1 MKKKVVTAFMMV
13 ALGSSLV
20 FSQAVMAAD
29 TTAKTETSEDADKDA
44 TESED
49 KDVAED
55 ADKADEEKEDLKT
68 IGEKPEEDT
77 EGVFSVKL
85 KNLTGKVIT
94 GVTVKNEKDEEYPDN
109 FLKEEDKF
117 EADEE
122 RVLWF
127 DPNAEVKADGNTE
140 EKNQDAAEKTE
151 AAGEDKTET
160 ANADEKSDKKPEDEN
175 KDEDEKEIPKYDI
188 QLTFE
193 DGTTAELHTFPF
205 GDTEEAEL
213 HLEDEVAYLIF
224 DSISQKKEYN
234 TLETEKALAPKPT
247 EAPAAASQ
255 STQSYDNSSDYDY
268 SYDYSNDS
276 NDSYDYS
283 NDYDYSYDNSDY
295 DYDYSGSDDSDYSG
309 SDDSGSGYDGSD
321 DSGSGDGGSDDG
333 GSDDGGSGDGGS
345 DDGGNGCLDD
355 GLLN

>member
-1 MKKKVVTAFMMV
+1 MKRKVVTAFLMA

-20 FSQAVMAAD
+20 FSQAAMAAG
-29 TTAKTETSEDADKDA
+29 TADKTENTAEAGTEEETEDAETADATDAADKDA
-44 TESED
+44 
-49 KDVAED
+49 KD
-55 ADKADEEKEDLKT
+55 EDLKT
-68 IGEKPEEDT
+68 IGEKPEGDT
-77 EGVFSVKL
+77 EGVFSAKL

-94 GVTVKNEKDEEYPDN
+94 GFAVKNEKDEEYPDN
-109 FLKEEDKF
+109 FLTEEDKF

-140 EKNQDAAEKTE
+140 EKNQDAAEKT
-151 AAGEDKTET
+151 
-160 ANADEKSDKKPEDEN
+160 EDEN

-321 DSGSGDGGSDDG
+321 DSGSGDGGS
-333 GSDDGGSGDGGS
+333 GDGGS

>member
-1 MKKKVVTAFMMV
+1 MKKKVVTAFMMA

-20 FSQAVMAAD
+20 FTQAVMAAD
-29 TTAKTETSEDADKDA
+29 TTAKTETSENADKDS
-44 TESED
+44 TESKD

-127 DPNAEVKADGNTE
+127 DPSAKDKADEENKDSSNDTKETTDTE
-140 EKNQDAAEKTE
+140 ETKTE
-151 AAGEDKTET
+151 DAKTDEKAEGEDKDD
-160 ANADEKSDKKPEDEN
+160 A
-175 KDEDEKEIPKYDI
+175 EKEIPKYNI

-213 HLEDEVAYLIF
+213 KLEGEVAYLVF

-247 EAPAAASQ
+247 EAAAQATSET
-255 STQSYDNSSDYDY
+255 TQSYDNSSDYSND
-268 SYDYSNDS
+268 YDYNND
-276 NDSYDYS
+276 YDYS
-283 NDYDYSYDNSDY
+283 NDYDYGN
-295 DYDYSGSDDSDYSG
+295 
-309 SDDSGSGYDGSD
+309 DDSGDYD
-321 DSGSGDGGSDDG
+321 GSDDG
-333 GSDDGGSGDGGS
+333 GSDDGGD
-345 DDGGNGCLDD
+345 GCLDD

>member
-1 MKKKVVTAFMMV
+1 MKRKIVTAFMMA

-20 FSQAVMAAD
+20 FSQAAMAAD
-29 TTAKTETSEDADKDA
+29 TTAQTETSEDADKDSEA
-44 TESED
+44 ED
-49 KDVAED
+49 KDAADDTKD
-55 ADKADEEKEDLKT
+55 ADKADENKDEDLKT

-77 EGVFSVKL
+77 EGVLSVKL
-85 KNLTGKVIT
+85 KNTTGKVIT
-94 GVTVKNEKDEEYPDN
+94 GVAVKNEKDEEYPDN

-127 DPNAEVKADGNTE
+127 DPNAKDKDNKDAADDTKDASETEDTKTEDTKEDDATKTDEKADG
-140 EKNQDAAEKTE
+140 
-151 AAGEDKTET
+151 EDKD
-160 ANADEKSDKKPEDEN
+160 A
-175 KDEDEKEIPKYDI
+175 EKEIPKYNI

-193 DGTTAELHTFPF
+193 DGTTAEIHTFPF

-213 HLEDEVAYLIF
+213 HLEGDIAYLVF
-224 DSISQKKEYN
+224 DSISQKKEFN

-247 EAPAAASQ
+247 EAAAQASETQ

-268 SYDYSNDS
+268 NND
-276 NDSYDYS
+276 YDYS
-283 NDYDYSYDNSDY
+283 NDYDTDYDYDSDY
-295 DYDYSGSDDSDYSG
+295 DYDYD
-309 SDDSGSGYDGSD
+309 
-321 DSGSGDGGSDDG
+321 GSDDG
-333 GSDDGGSGDGGS
+333 GSDDGGS

>member
-1 MKKKVVTAFMMV
+1 MKRKVVTAFLMA

-20 FSQAVMAAD
+20 FSQAAMAAG
-29 TTAKTETSEDADKDA
+29 TADKTENTAEAGTEEETEDAETADATDAADKDA
-44 TESED
+44 
-49 KDVAED
+49 KD
-55 ADKADEEKEDLKT
+55 EDLKT
-68 IGEKPEEDT
+68 IGEKPEGDT
-77 EGVFSVKL
+77 EGVFSAKL

-94 GVTVKNEKDEEYPDN
+94 GFAVKNEKDEEYPDN
-109 FLKEEDKF
+109 FLTEEDKF

-151 AAGEDKTET
+151 A
-160 ANADEKSDKKPEDEN
+160 EN

-309 SDDSGSGYDGSD
+309 SDDSGSGYDGS
-321 DSGSGDGGSDDG
+321 GDGGSDDG

>member
-1 MKKKVVTAFMMV
+1 MKRKVVTAFLMA

-20 FSQAVMAAD
+20 FSQAAMAAG
-29 TTAKTETSEDADKDA
+29 TADKTENTAEAGTEEETEDAETADATDAADKDA
-44 TESED
+44 
-49 KDVAED
+49 KD
-55 ADKADEEKEDLKT
+55 EDLKT
-68 IGEKPEEDT
+68 IGEKPEGDT
-77 EGVFSVKL
+77 EGVFSAKL

-94 GVTVKNEKDEEYPDN
+94 GFAVKNEKDEEYPDN
-109 FLKEEDKF
+109 FLTKEDKF

-140 EKNQDAAEKTE
+140 EKNQDAAEKT
-151 AAGEDKTET
+151 
-160 ANADEKSDKKPEDEN
+160 EDEN

-321 DSGSGDGGSDDG
+321 DSGSGDGGS
-333 GSDDGGSGDGGS
+333 GDGGS

>member
-1 MKKKVVTAFMMV
+1 MKRKVVTAFLMA

-20 FSQAVMAAD
+20 FSQAAMAAG
-29 TTAKTETSEDADKDA
+29 TADKTENTAEAGTEEETEDAETADATDAADKDA
-44 TESED
+44 
-49 KDVAED
+49 KD
-55 ADKADEEKEDLKT
+55 EDLKT
-68 IGEKPEEDT
+68 IGEKPEGDT
-77 EGVFSVKL
+77 EGVFSAKL

-94 GVTVKNEKDEEYPDN
+94 GFAVKNEKDEEYPDN
-109 FLKEEDKF
+109 FLTEEDKF

-140 EKNQDAAEKTE
+140 EKNQDAAEKT
-151 AAGEDKTET
+151 
-160 ANADEKSDKKPEDEN
+160 EDEN

-333 GSDDGGSGDGGS
+333 GSGDGGS

>member
-1 MKKKVVTAFMMV
+1 MKRKIVTAFMMA

-20 FSQAVMAAD
+20 FTQAAMAAD
-29 TTAKTETSEDADKDA
+29 TTAKTETSDDADKDA
-44 TESED
+44 ADTENKEAD
-49 KDVAED
+49 DTEAADDEAKD
-55 ADKADEEKEDLKT
+55 EDLKT

-77 EGVFSVKL
+77 EGVLSVKL

-94 GVTVKNEKDEEYPDN
+94 GVAVKNEKDEEYPDN

-127 DPNAEVKADGNTE
+127 DPNAK
-140 EKNQDAAEKTE
+140 
-151 AAGEDKTET
+151 DKV
-160 ANADEKSDKKPEDEN
+160 DEEN
-175 KDEDEKEIPKYDI
+175 KDGADDSKDATETEETKEDAKTEETADGEEKDDAEKEVPKYNI

-193 DGTTAELHTFPF
+193 DGTTAEIHTFPF

-213 HLEDEVAYLIF
+213 HLEDEVAYLVF

-234 TLETEKALAPKPT
+234 TLQTEKDLLPKPT
-247 EAPAAASQ
+247 ETPAQTTSQ
-255 STQSYDNSSDYDY
+255 STESYDNSSDYDY
-268 SYDYSNDS
+268 SNDYDYNND
-276 NDSYDYS
+276 YDYS
-283 NDYDYSYDNSDY
+283 NDYDYDY
-295 DYDYSGSDDSDYSG
+295 DDSDDY
-309 SDDSGSGYDGSD
+309 DYDGSD
-321 DSGSGDGGSDDG
+321 DS
-333 GSDDGGSGDGGS
+333 GS

>member
-1 MKKKVVTAFMMV
+1 METIFPREEKADLLFDKILKDPEACERLMQTFYGEIDSDLELVGGYLPPEQFAKALFDAYKNRDLTAFLMA

-20 FSQAVMAAD
+20 FSQAAMAAD

-127 DPNAEVKADGNTE
+127 DPNAKDEEKDAEAKGLKGKELHIYVNAEERAAYYTADGE
-140 EKNQDAAEKTE
+140 
-151 AAGEDKTET
+151 
-160 ANADEKSDKKPEDEN
+160 
-175 KDEDEKEIPKYDI
+175 
-188 QLTFE
+188 
-193 DGTTAELHTFPF
+193 
-205 GDTEEAEL
+205 
-213 HLEDEVAYLIF
+213 
-224 DSISQKKEYN
+224 
-234 TLETEKALAPKPT
+234 
-247 EAPAAASQ
+247 
-255 STQSYDNSSDYDY
+255 
-268 SYDYSNDS
+268 
-276 NDSYDYS
+276 
-283 NDYDYSYDNSDY
+283 
-295 DYDYSGSDDSDYSG
+295 GSDDYRID
-309 SDDSGSGYDGSD
+309 
-321 DSGSGDGGSDDG
+321 
-333 GSDDGGSGDGGS
+333 
-345 DDGGNGCLDD
+345 LTT
-355 GLLN
+355 L

>member
-1 MKKKVVTAFMMV
+1 MKKKVVTAFMMA

-29 TTAKTETSEDADKDA
+29 TTAKTETSENADKDS
-44 TESED
+44 TESKD

-127 DPNAEVKADGNTE
+127 DPSAKDKADE
-140 EKNQDAAEKTE
+140 
-151 AAGEDKTET
+151 
-160 ANADEKSDKKPEDEN
+160 EN
-175 KDEDEKEIPKYDI
+175 KDSSNDTKETTDTEETKTIPKYNI

-193 DGTTAELHTFPF
+193 DGTTAEIHTFPF

-213 HLEDEVAYLIF
+213 HLEGEVAYLVF

-247 EAPAAASQ
+247 EAAAQAASET
-255 STQSYDNSSDYDY
+255 TQSYDNSSDYSND
-268 SYDYSNDS
+268 YDYNND
-276 NDSYDYS
+276 YDYS
-283 NDYDYSYDNSDY
+283 NDYDYGN
-295 DYDYSGSDDSDYSG
+295 
-309 SDDSGSGYDGSD
+309 DDSGDYD
-321 DSGSGDGGSDDG
+321 GSDDG
-333 GSDDGGSGDGGS
+333 GSDDGGD
-345 DDGGNGCLDD
+345 GCLDD

>member
-1 MKKKVVTAFMMV
+1 MKKKVVTAFMMA

-20 FSQAVMAAD
+20 FSQAAMAAD

-127 DPNAEVKADGNTE
+127 DPNAKDKADEENKDSSNDTKETTDTE
-140 EKNQDAAEKTE
+140 ETKTE
-151 AAGEDKTET
+151 DAKTDEKAEGEDKDD
-160 ANADEKSDKKPEDEN
+160 A
-175 KDEDEKEIPKYDI
+175 EKEIPKYNI

-193 DGTTAELHTFPF
+193 DGTTAEIHTFPF

-213 HLEDEVAYLIF
+213 HLEGEVAYLVF

-234 TLETEKALAPKPT
+234 TLETEKALAPKTP
-247 EAPAAASQ
+247 EAATQEASET
-255 STQSYDNSSDYDY
+255 TQSYDNSSDYDY
-268 SYDYSNDS
+268 S
-276 NDSYDYS
+276 
-283 NDYDYSYDNSDY
+283 NDYDYGN
-295 DYDYSGSDDSDYSG
+295 
-309 SDDSGSGYDGSD
+309 DDSGDYD
-321 DSGSGDGGSDDG
+321 GSDDG
-333 GSDDGGSGDGGS
+333 GSDDGGD
-345 DDGGNGCLDD
+345 GCLDD